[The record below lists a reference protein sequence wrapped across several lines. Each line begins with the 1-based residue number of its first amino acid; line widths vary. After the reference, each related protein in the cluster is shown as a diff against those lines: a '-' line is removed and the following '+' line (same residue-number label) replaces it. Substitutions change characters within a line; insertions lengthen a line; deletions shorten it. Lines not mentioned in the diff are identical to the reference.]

1 MTQILSAGYGDTL
14 VPLALLALWPILLV
28 TLIAV
33 IRVMMVAKGDADP
46 TQFKSGV
53 EHGPD
58 RYWRLN
64 RAHLN
69 TQENL
74 GIFAM
79 VFLVAILS
87 GYDAGTLSTLA
98 WTILG
103 ARVVQSAAQII
114 SGEGMLV
121 NVRFAAY
128 LVQLVCALIIIF
140 GVVTG

>member
-1 MTQILSAGYGDTL
+1 MTQILSSGYGDTL
-14 VPLALLALWPILLV
+14 VPLALLALWPIVLV
-28 TLIAV
+28 TVIATM
-33 IRVMMVAKGDADP
+33 RVMMVAKGDADP

-53 EHGPD
+53 EHGPG

-74 GIFAM
+74 GIFAI
-79 VFLVAILS
+79 VFFGAILA
-87 GYDAGTLSTLA
+87 GYDAGSLSTLA
-98 WTILG
+98 WTVFG
-103 ARVVQSAAQII
+103 ARIVQSVAQIA

-128 LVQLVCALIIIF
+128 LVQLVCALIVLF
-140 GVVTG
+140 GILTG